1 MIWKLSGT
9 DRTAQT
15 MQAQFM
21 DVTTQLCAFGK
32 VLFGQLFNT
41 HFIDQTEEILTLL
54 FFRNCEE
61 TKTEIYF

>member
-1 MIWKLSGT
+1 MIWKLRGT

-21 DVTTQLCAFGK
+21 DVTTEICAFGK

-41 HFIDQTEEILTLL
+41 HFIDQI
-54 FFRNCEE
+54 
-61 TKTEIYF
+61 